1 MARTSKNPDDRKL
14 EIIEVAERLFREN
27 GFKKTSVDAIIQA
40 MGVAKGTFYYYF
52 KSKDA
57 VLEAIVNRT
66 LDQVVEMAQQ
76 VADEPALNAL
86 AKMQMLL
93 SNSHI
98 GGEDTTEKAEYLHLP
113 ENRELHEATNIQ
125 TVLRLSP
132 VFAQIVE
139 QGNREGVFSVE
150 RPLETI
156 QFLLASSQ
164 FLLDGDMFH
173 FTADEIRRRRLSMQ
187 DMIEKSLSAAPGSF
201 GFMNPTEET

>member
-14 EIIEVAERLFREN
+14 EIIDTAERLFREN

-40 MGVAKGTFYYYF
+40 MGVAKGTYYYYF

-66 LDQVVEMAQQ
+66 LDQVVSQAQQ
-76 VADEPALNAL
+76 LADEPSFDALT
-86 AKMQMLL
+86 KMQLL
-93 SNSHI
+93 LPNSHI

-113 ENRELHEATNIQ
+113 ENRELHEATNVQ
-125 TVLRLSP
+125 TILKLSP

-139 QGNREGVFSVE
+139 QGNKEGIFNVA

-164 FLLDGDMFH
+164 FLLDGGLFGFSD
-173 FTADEIRRRRLSMQ
+173 AEIRQRRFSMQ

-201 GFMNPTEET
+201 GFMNPTEEA